1 MKRYIG
7 IVVGIVCLGSFSM
20 QAQQFRAEASLPNV
34 EADGFYRILLSPEI
48 APYSNQQFS
57 NIRLYDANKK
67 EVPYVLR
74 EEQPS
79 YQQAQFKAYT
89 IVEKT
94 QQPNCCTTLILQ
106 NPDKTSINNINLLI
120 RNAEV
125 TKEATLS
132 GSDDQK
138 NWFVIKEQF
147 YLQSIDN
154 SSEAADMKVVNFPLS
169 NYAYYQLRINDST
182 NAPLNILKAGY
193 YDVLTS
199 GGAYTEVPTRSLVSA
214 DSAKEKKSYIYLRY
228 DTLRLLDKLELTM
241 TGTPYFL
248 RNVEVYQRQTRTTK
262 KGKKDFYD
270 LVTSFEVS
278 SAHPSIIQ
286 LPMLKT
292 EELML
297 VVENRDNPSLA
308 IADIKVYQLNRYLAA
323 WLKKGDTYTMQF
335 GDEALRAPSYDLAF
349 FKDSISYQ
357 PAVLK
362 VQNVKR
368 ILEVIKVEESPTFFK
383 DKRVIWVAIILV
395 IGVLGFMSVRLI
407 KETNA
412 QKKV

>member
-1 MKRYIG
+1 
-7 IVVGIVCLGSFSM
+7 
-20 QAQQFRAEASLPNV
+20 
-34 EADGFYRILLSPEI
+34 
-48 APYSNQQFS
+48 
-57 NIRLYDANKK
+57 
-67 EVPYVLR
+67 
-74 EEQPS
+74 
-79 YQQAQFKAYT
+79 
-89 IVEKT
+89 
-94 QQPNCCTTLILQ
+94 
-106 NPDKTSINNINLLI
+106 
-120 RNAEV
+120 
-125 TKEATLS
+125 
-132 GSDDQK
+132 
-138 NWFVIKEQF
+138 
-147 YLQSIDN
+147 
-154 SSEAADMKVVNFPLS
+154 MKVVNFPLS